1 MDGIRIVEK
10 PETLSYD
17 AIHELL
23 YAAHAVNRA
32 RGFVMRTAQLSG
44 EELEKRI
51 GRDGKCWVAFDGD
64 KPVGTLSIR
73 IVSRNA
79 WYARGKVPD
88 YMLAAVLPE
97 YSGRHINS
105 MLAAKA
111 FEYAAARGYTVM
123 ELDTADNNDRAIGIY
138 RHQGFRPVGYSAP
151 KGLDHYSVIMAK
163 WLVRRPLAEGIS
175 GLMFRAKRL
184 YTRSRY
190 RVGGE
195 KRFF

>member
-1 MDGIRIVEK
+1 MEEIKIVEK
-10 PETLSYD
+10 PDALSYD
-17 AIHELL
+17 EIHDLL
-23 YAAHAVNRA
+23 YAAHAVNRE
-32 RGFVMRTAQLSG
+32 RGFVMRTSLLSG

-73 IVSRNA
+73 IVNRNA
-79 WYARGKVPD
+79 WYAKGRIPD
-88 YMLAAVLPE
+88 YMLAGVLPE
-97 YSGRHINS
+97 YSGKHINS

-111 FEYAAARGYTVM
+111 FDFAASHGYTVM

-163 WLVRRPLAEGIS
+163 WLVKRPVLEGVS
-175 GLMFRAKRL
+175 SLMYRAKRL
-184 YTRSRY
+184 YVRARY
-190 RVGGE
+190 KTGGK